1 MEVIIVFV
9 TMIGSVGLLYLLC
22 SFSKT
27 FRNLCDE
34 IGFIEERV
42 MSFVDPV
49 LEKLGIDISE
59 GDE

>member
-1 MEVIIVFV
+1 MEVIIVFAV
-9 TMIGSVGLLYLLC
+9 MLGSVGLLYLLC

-27 FRNLCDE
+27 FRSLCDE

-42 MSFVDPV
+42 MSFIDPV